1 MYVQLSGI
9 ISSSYSNG
17 WTTGTLSGTLPFRL
31 TMQSDCNL
39 VIYDSN
45 NDPLWATG
53 TQANLPVLPCRL
65 MLQNSGSLAVINALD
80 QILWSGG
87 P

>member
-1 MYVQLSGI
+1 
-9 ISSSYSNG
+9 
-17 WTTGTLSGTLPFRL
+17 
-31 TMQSDCNL
+31 MQSDCNL

-45 NDPLWATG
+45 NYALWATG
-53 TQANLPVLPCRL
+53 TETNSPCRI

-80 QILWSGG
+80 QILWTRG

>member
-1 MYVQLSGI
+1 MQLSGI
-9 ISSSYSNG
+9 ISSSYTDA
-17 WTTGTLSGTLPFRL
+17 WTTGALSGKPPFRL

-39 VIYDSN
+39 VIYDSDN
-45 NDPLWATG
+45 KSLWDTNTYLG
-53 TQANLPVLPCRL
+53 SPVLPCRL

-80 QILWSGG
+80 QILWTGG

>member
-1 MYVQLSGI
+1 
-9 ISSSYSNG
+9 
-17 WTTGTLSGTLPFRL
+17 
-31 TMQSDCNL
+31 MQSDCNL

-45 NDPLWATG
+45 NYALWATG
-53 TQANLPVLPCRL
+53 TQSYSPVLPCRL

>member
-1 MYVQLSGI
+1 
-9 ISSSYSNG
+9 
-17 WTTGTLSGTLPFRL
+17 
-31 TMQSDCNL
+31 MQSDCNL

-53 TQANLPVLPCRL
+53 TQAYSPVLPCRL

>member
-1 MYVQLSGI
+1 
-9 ISSSYSNG
+9 
-17 WTTGTLSGTLPFRL
+17 
-31 TMQSDCNL
+31 MQSDCNL

-45 NDPLWATG
+45 NNALWATG
-53 TQANLPVLPCRL
+53 THANSPVLPCRL

-80 QILWSGG
+80 QILWTRG